1 MRNRTGFSEQAC
13 SPDWLVGMSVGAGST
28 ILTGPWHGSTRVG
41 VGAVSSPP
49 RICNDRRREARRY
62 GTFQLTNYFASAGA
76 FALPLGTFRTLAH
89 ARESA
94 AAAKL
99 EGRECEGTARMQR
112 SNEQSANSPK

>member
-13 SPDWLVGMSVGAGST
+13 SPDWLVGMPVGAAST
-28 ILTGPWHGSTRVG
+28 ILTGPWHKSTRVG

-49 RICNDRRREARRY
+49 RNHRLREARRY

-76 FALPLGTFRTLAH
+76 FALPVGTFRTLAH

-94 AAAKL
+94 AAAKM

-112 SNEQSANSPK
+112 SNEKSANSPK

>member
-13 SPDWLVGMSVGAGST
+13 NPDWLVGMSVDAGST

-41 VGAVSSPP
+41 VGAVSLPP
-49 RICNDRRREARRY
+49 RIRNDRRREARRY
-62 GTFQLTNYFASAGA
+62 GTFQLTNYFASAGV

-94 AAAKL
+94 LAAKL
-99 EGRECEGTARMQR
+99 KGRECEGTARMQI
-112 SNEQSANSPK
+112 SNE